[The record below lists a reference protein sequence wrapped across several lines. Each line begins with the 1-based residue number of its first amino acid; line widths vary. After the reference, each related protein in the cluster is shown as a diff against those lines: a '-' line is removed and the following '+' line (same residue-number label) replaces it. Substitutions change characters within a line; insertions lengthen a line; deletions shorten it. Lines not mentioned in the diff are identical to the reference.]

1 MKQIMQLCPLYV
13 DYLNKTMQF
22 TYMMESD
29 PGRLLLVDIQMKEP
43 EEIST
48 KKELLNINKR
58 VTTIDGFSRPYAFYS
73 PSYPDGPIPGNVDSR
88 RTLYWNPN
96 VVTDSTGT
104 ANVEFYNNGISDRFR
119 ISAAGITAS
128 GVPYVLD
135 QNW

>member
-1 MKQIMQLCPLYV
+1 MNELHKNLHSIRL
-13 DYLNKTMQF
+13 
-22 TYMMESD
+22 SD
-29 PGRLLLVDIQMKEP
+29 HWCRYEDERIQC
-43 EEIST
+43 
-48 KKELLNINKR
+48 
-58 VTTIDGFSRPYAFYS
+58 VVGGFPN
-73 PSYPDGPIPGNVDSR
+73 PDGPIPGNVDSR

>member
-1 MKQIMQLCPLYV
+1 MLEQDDERY
-13 DYLNKTMQF
+13 
-22 TYMMESD
+22 
-29 PGRLLLVDIQMKEP
+29 LLVDIQMKEP

-58 VTTIDGFSRPYAFYS
+58 VTTIECYSRPYAFYS
-73 PSYPDGPIPGNVDSR
+73 PSYPDGPIPGDVDSR

-128 GVPYVLD
+128 GIPYILD